1 MKIIVAGGTGFI
13 GNALVPKLIADG
25 HQVVLLRRPSSK
37 SGSPLTAVV
46 ETADV
51 DLGKPILSEN
61 LQGDAIINL
70 VGIIREYPHKGITF
84 VKSHYL
90 VTKNLVDFAVRN
102 RIGQFLQMSALGAK
116 PDAKTGY
123 EQTKYAAE
131 CRILESGLNWTIFRP
146 SIIIGPES
154 RLILLL
160 NNMIVRLP
168 AIPVIGDG
176 QQKIQPLN
184 IDDVCDGFRLALGNE
199 RSRGSIFE
207 FGGPEIITFDR
218 MLDILGET
226 LNHHRLHKWHQPIW
240 MLRLLAAL
248 MGRFRWFPLTNDQ
261 ITMLLENSYTDD
273 RSYFEHF
280 GIQPKSPWTSLQK
293 SYC

>member
-90 VTKNLVDFAVRN
+90 VTKNLVE
-102 RIGQFLQMSALGAK
+102 
-116 PDAKTGY
+116 T
-123 EQTKYAAE
+123 
-131 CRILESGLNWTIFRP
+131 ESGSFCRCPLWELNLMPKQDMSKPNTP
-146 SIIIGPES
+146 Q
-154 RLILLL
+154 
-160 NNMIVRLP
+160 N
-168 AIPVIGDG
+168 
-176 QQKIQPLN
+176 
-184 IDDVCDGFRLALGNE
+184 
-199 RSRGSIFE
+199 
-207 FGGPEIITFDR
+207 
-218 MLDILGET
+218 
-226 LNHHRLHKWHQPIW
+226 
-240 MLRLLAAL
+240 AAFSNP
-248 MGRFRWFPLTNDQ
+248 G
-261 ITMLLENSYTDD
+261 
-273 RSYFEHF
+273 
-280 GIQPKSPWTSLQK
+280 
-293 SYC
+293 